1 MKRRQFVVTAAA
13 SCLAAPYV
21 RAQDKPIR
29 IVVPFAPGGSGDL
42 IPRMIAPG
50 MSEFLKQ
57 PVIVE
62 NRAGAGGSLG
72 ANYVAKSAPDGLTIG
87 VATVS
92 THGIYPAVMTKA
104 PYDPLKDFLPIANL
118 ARVPNV
124 VSVHPSVPA
133 KDMREFIALAR
144 NPKSYLDYGS
154 PGVGSLGH
162 MMGELFKQATQG
174 YMLHIPYRGAGPA
187 LQDTLAGQ
195 IKVLFDNLPA
205 SLPHIKAGRLRALAV
220 AWPTRLV
227 QLPDVPTFAEA
238 GLPTVNGP
246 AWFGL
251 VAPMG
256 TSVAVIQKLQQAA
269 AASIARPELRARIE
283 DLGAVPLGNAPAAF
297 AEEIRAE
304 FSKWQRVAKL
314 GKISLEN
321 S

>member
-21 RAQDKPIR
+21 HGQEKPIR
-29 IVVPFAPGGSGDL
+29 IIVPFAPGGSGDL
-42 IPRMIAPG
+42 IPRMVAPG

-72 ANYVAKSAPDGLTIG
+72 ANYVAKSAADGLTIG

-92 THGIYPAVMTKA
+92 THGIYPAVMSKA
-104 PYDPLKDFLPIANL
+104 PYDSLKDFLPITNL

-133 KDMREFIALAR
+133 KDMREFIALVR
-144 NPKSYLDYGS
+144 NPRSYLDYGS

-205 SLPHIKAGRLRALAV
+205 SLPHTKAGRLRALAV

-227 QLPDVPTFAEA
+227 QLPDVPTFAEV

-251 VAPMG
+251 VAPVG
-256 TSVAVIQKLQQAA
+256 TSAAVIQRLQQAA

-283 DLGAVPLGNAPAAF
+283 DLGAVPLGNTPAAF